1 MSISTIFLLILDNC
15 KKENNTYV
23 HINFWGRILGQS
35 CILFCRFAL
44 RVEKN
49 EKTDDL
55 IALVEDIV
63 PYFVENNAEHDAIDL
78 LLEVDRLAFIKK
90 YVNEGNFE
98 RISLYLQ

>member
-1 MSISTIFLLILDNC
+1 MF
-15 KKENNTYV
+15 
-23 HINFWGRILGQS
+23 G
-35 CILFCRFAL
+35 RFAL